1 MSIDLNILWFE
12 DTTTWYNNICRKL
25 ERYVKDRNF
34 LLKVTRFN
42 TVNTEQLVKLLHEK
56 HFDVIF
62 IDLNLLGSIKGT
74 SAIEVIRR
82 QNILS
87 DILFYSVQKNDI
99 EDQLSK
105 KFIEG
110 TYVCSRENYEFIP
123 KAKKIIDKNIL
134 KTENV
139 LSIRGLLMNNVSV
152 FDQKMKLIIS
162 KYLDLATEDEKNSLD
177 RYVEKQG
184 RDFYNKISKVHQN
197 STSASEGYL
206 KAVLEQERA
215 YVMDSDKLA
224 RVVNKIFKMLKSSND
239 DKYDERY
246 DNFVD
251 NYRSNI
257 LKERNLLAHAETD
270 GVHGF
275 KIENQDGGIITYDS
289 VKCNEIRGNINRYNN
304 LFEETL
310 HKWG

>member
-25 ERYVKDRNF
+25 ERYVKNRNF
-34 LLKVTRFN
+34 LLKVTRFA
-42 TVNTEQLVKLLHEK
+42 TVNTEDLVKLLYEK

-74 SAIEVIRR
+74 SAIEVIRS

-105 KFIEG
+105 NFIEG
-110 TYVCSRENYEFIP
+110 TYVCSRENSEFIP

-134 KTENV
+134 KTEDV
-139 LSIRGLLMNNVSV
+139 LSIRGLLMNNVSI

-184 RDFYNKISKVHQN
+184 RDFYNKISQVHQN
-197 STSASEGYL
+197 STDASEGYL

-215 YVMDSDKLA
+215 YIMDSDKLA

-251 NYRSNI
+251 DYRSNI
-257 LKERNLLAHAETD
+257 LNERNLLAHAETD